1 VIKSIKK
8 YFIMKNNELV
18 IVTWSYWICYSKHIT
33 GYSSWNCYAA
43 GYYNTKN
50 LNLTWHCSNLI
61 CSLVPRSKN

>member
-50 LNLTWHCSNLI
+50 L
-61 CSLVPRSKN
+61 